1 MLALGFEE
9 QLTVIASHI
18 RPDRQTMLFTAT
30 FPGKL
35 REVSAKWMR
44 TSTSA
49 SGGGEG
55 GSSGG
60 SDDDTVII
68 RVNTLEFRS
77 DDQQHI
83 ESAPAGISLS
93 VGGVTD
99 MDTAD
104 TKKGGQD
111 STTIT
116 KSSREPLGA
125 TAENASNASTV
136 TTTAATSTDV
146 VSGPGS
152 TSLSLT
158 LNPAIIQSVHVC
170 ASHKKPRL
178 LINYVTKVRE
188 KEKTEKC
195 RQGGPMIIFCTKIKT
210 VSFVQNFLTKN
221 GMLGVQQLHG
231 QMPQVRREGVLADFK
246 AVSCDLTV

>member
-9 QLTVIASHI
+9 QLTVIGSHI

-44 TSTSA
+44 TSA
-49 SGGGEG
+49 SGGGDG
-55 GSSGG
+55 GSSVG

-68 RVNTLEFRS
+68 RVNTVEFRS
-77 DDQQHI
+77 DDQHN
-83 ESAPAGISLS
+83 ESTPAGVSLS

-99 MDTAD
+99 MGTAD

-111 STTIT
+111 FTTIT

-136 TTTAATSTDV
+136 TTTATTSTDV

-195 RQGGPMIIFCTKIKT
+195 RQGGAMIIFCTKIKT
-210 VSFVQNFLTKN
+210 VSFVQNFLAKN

-231 QMPQVRREGVLADFK
+231 QMPQARREGVLADFK